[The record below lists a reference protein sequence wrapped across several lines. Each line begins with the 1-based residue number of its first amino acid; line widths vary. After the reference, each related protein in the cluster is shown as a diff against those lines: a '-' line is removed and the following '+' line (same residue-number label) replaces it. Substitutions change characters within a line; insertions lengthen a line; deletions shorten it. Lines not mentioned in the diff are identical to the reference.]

1 MKIGQQWQLSKPYL
15 YEYILLRFLE
25 KDDNATDFDIH
36 LIHTIIV
43 YPTPFSSLP
52 PSPLTQPYPELKEKR
67 KKKNTSSEDQLARSR
82 ALTTIPSTTT
92 RWSTNMGRLDPS
104 LVSPSVIERLFLHP
118 NPLTVENRCC
128 YFLFFI
134 VNRMILVLFIVDCV
148 FDISAG
154 TA

>member
-67 KKKNTSSEDQLARSR
+67 KKRT
-82 ALTTIPSTTT
+82 
-92 RWSTNMGRLDPS
+92 
-104 LVSPSVIERLFLHP
+104 
-118 NPLTVENRCC
+118 PLQK
-128 YFLFFI
+128 
-134 VNRMILVLFIVDCV
+134 
-148 FDISAG
+148 IS
-154 TA
+154 